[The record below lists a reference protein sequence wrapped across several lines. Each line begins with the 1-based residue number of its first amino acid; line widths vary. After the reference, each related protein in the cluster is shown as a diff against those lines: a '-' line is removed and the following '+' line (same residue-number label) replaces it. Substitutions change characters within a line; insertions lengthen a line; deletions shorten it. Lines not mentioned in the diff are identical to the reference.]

1 MYKLPELIKKALT
14 RRTPLSR
21 SHAVAM
27 FQAGECTYPIYY
39 QRVVNVDKGSVIIRY
54 KLPELIKKVSQAGNP
69 ALPSHVSSM
78 PIYRIRELSMLKMEI
93 PSPVT
98 PRCWDI

>member
-1 MYKLPELIKKALT
+1 MTGGCTCPMYY
-14 RRTPLSR
+14 R
-21 SHAVAM
+21 
-27 FQAGECTYPIYY
+27 G
-39 QRVVNVDKGSVIIRY
+39 VVSVEIGGVIIRY